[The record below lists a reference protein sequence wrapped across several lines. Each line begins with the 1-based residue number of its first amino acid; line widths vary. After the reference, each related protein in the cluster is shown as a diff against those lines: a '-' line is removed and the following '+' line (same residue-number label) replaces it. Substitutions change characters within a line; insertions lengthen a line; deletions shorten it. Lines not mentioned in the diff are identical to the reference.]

1 MTAPGQYRTDFPVA
15 LPGGKLGKAP
25 PTPVGVALPG
35 MSKAK
40 KRQIARRKKA
50 TGYAYEP
57 VGKPLPKK
65 KDRPK
70 KGQFSD
76 VRGKGS
82 STSTNKA
89 KQKAYQAMVAREL
102 GQQLPTANAAKKA
115 AAKESKLAA
124 LARKAGNRSIAV
136 VAGAIGRSLFPGG
149 RTGAKRRAQTAAKV
163 VGALKKVA
171 STKIGQGALIG
182 AAGGA
187 AYALTRKSKL
197 GGRAGDAIVAAYYA
211 MKDRSADARMQAFRN
226 AVRAERA
233 AGTATS
239 ARIRELA
246 ATFGFS
252 TTGS

>member
-1 MTAPGQYRTDFPVA
+1 
-15 LPGGKLGKAP
+15 
-25 PTPVGVALPG
+25 LPG

-40 KRQIARRKKA
+40 RKQIARRKKA
-50 TGYAYEP
+50 TGYAYAP
-57 VGKPLPKK
+57 VGKKLPTKRQRK
-65 KDRPK
+65 ADLKAR
-70 KGQFSD
+70 GEFSD

-102 GQQLPTANAAKKA
+102 AGLPSEKVAAKK

-124 LARKAGNRSIAV
+124 LSRKAGNRAVAV

-149 RTGAKRRAQTAAKV
+149 RTGAKRRAETAKKI
-163 VGALKKVA
+163 VGALQKAAGTTAGKAV
-171 STKIGQGALIG
+171 GVG
-182 AAGGA
+182 AAGIA

-197 GGRAGDAIVAAYYA
+197 GGRAGDAIVAAYYRR
-211 MKDRSADARMQAFRN
+211 KDRSESARMQAFRN

-239 ARIRELA
+239 ARVRELA

-252 TTGS
+252 TTGK